1 MTSSEVEF
9 CLSKRGKDVH
19 LLKRCQITRR
29 NVIGPFSPKGPSRNK
44 RYYMAVSILQLKP
57 VLLEIYQKF
66 KNGSDKVNSQLT
78 YHKT

>member
-44 RYYMAVSILQLKP
+44 RYDLGAGGLTGSNLSIPRIEVRLCYIPPSL
-57 VLLEIYQKF
+57 
-66 KNGSDKVNSQLT
+66 
-78 YHKT
+78 